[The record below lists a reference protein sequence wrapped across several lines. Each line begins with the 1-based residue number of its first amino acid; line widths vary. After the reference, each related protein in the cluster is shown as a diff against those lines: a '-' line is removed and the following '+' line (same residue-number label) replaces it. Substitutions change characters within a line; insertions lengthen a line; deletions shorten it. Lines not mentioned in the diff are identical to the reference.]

1 MVAQKETKEEIDSEK
16 EVMELAKQLAAG
28 TGAQDPTSLF
38 SHPQITNQKKITAS
52 DEEKA
57 HGVAQKIINE

>member
-1 MVAQKETKEEIDSEK
+1 
-16 EVMELAKQLAAG
+16 MELAKQLAAG
-28 TGAQDPTSLF
+28 TGAQDPTSMF

-52 DEEKA
+52 DEAKA